1 MPDDAI
7 SPPEPASPPIDG
19 KEKRK
24 LNLLPPMKPGET
36 RNREG
41 KNGRDKQKVII
52 DFMEKMDPKDPH
64 QRTRI
69 QCFLESV
76 YLRSRTGNGTCVKW
90 LGDQFFG
97 KSPARIDLS
106 NQDGSLQPLRT
117 DAILCSLQAAI
128 AARKSDA
135 EDEQAATTE
144 APSDGH
150 TVE

>member
-1 MPDDAI
+1 MADDAPT
-7 SPPEPASPPIDG
+7 PPEAPPLTGI
-19 KEKRK
+19 EKRK
-24 LNLLPPMKPGET
+24 RNLLPPCQPGET

-41 KNGRDKQKVII
+41 KNGRDKRKVII

-97 KSPARIDLS
+97 KAAVRVDLS
-106 NQDGSLQPLRT
+106 NEDGSLQPLRT
-117 DAILCSLQAAI
+117 DAILSALQAAI
-128 AARKSDA
+128 AARKNDA
-135 EDEQAATTE
+135 EGGA
-144 APSDGH
+144 GH
-150 TVE
+150 GQGGHW